1 MEGATFPEP
10 IPLHALNP
18 FCPKE
23 YQSKAF
29 TKKSLGAQAAIGRRI
44 KFPKNTSNCKSNT
57 PVKHTHT
64 HTHTHT
70 LAPYPTENVRVREI
84 KPFLYP
90 TTISLKAII
99 WEKFGW
105 KVERCEGEGD

>member
-57 PVKHTHT
+57 PVKKD
-64 HTHTHT
+64 
-70 LAPYPTENVRVREI
+70 LMRDYTEYMTKEYLEATES
-84 KPFLYP
+84 F
-90 TTISLKAII
+90 
-99 WEKFGW
+99 W
-105 KVERCEGEGD
+105 KRFYKENGK